1 MTITIYH
8 TESSVSPIMPILTD
22 DIEETLTNLERQYE
36 AAILAAYP
44 GAEINFRRKD
54 NTYGHEITGI
64 DGDSYDDAMRE
75 VQDIMEQ
82 VYLAGN
88 FWI

>member
-22 DIEETLTNLERQYE
+22 DIEETLTNLEREYE

-44 GAEINFRRKD
+44 GAEINFRRED
-54 NTYGHEITGI
+54 NTYGHEI
-64 DGDSYDDAMRE
+64 DGLDYDDHDDAMRE
-75 VQDIMEQ
+75 VQDILER
-82 VYLAGN
+82 VYEAGN